1 MKTKIIIFRTIIL
14 ICVSIII
21 AQTNL
26 KAQVFTGFKAFS
38 QLIEY
43 EGQRYL
49 MENIYQITTNDFD
62 KLKIDKTIKE
72 VDTDEGFM
80 FVLTSYIFNGN
91 SGIVITSFNSTNFSN
106 TQHLFTNVHLTDKQY
121 RELYNTFIILAKN
134 TPTFYEHFLKKYSE
148 RLIADV
154 NYTDGGIYYT
164 LWVDYHNRHTF
175 TKAKWDRAFKR
186 YEKFITK

>member
-1 MKTKIIIFRTIIL
+1 MKINISRATKLIFLSLII
-14 ICVSIII
+14 V
-21 AQTNL
+21 QTNI

-38 QLIEY
+38 ELIEY

-49 MENIYQITTNDFD
+49 MENIYQVTTSDFD

-80 FVLTSYIFNGN
+80 FVLTSYIFNEN

-121 RELYNTFIILAKN
+121 RELYNTFINLEKKKPGI
-134 TPTFYEHFLKKYSE
+134 YEHILKKFND
-148 RLIADV
+148 RLIVDV
-154 NYTDGGIYYT
+154 NHIDGGIHYT

-186 YEKFITK
+186 YEKFTTN